1 MGDFQSVSNVLVKK
15 EDLYGVLFLTLD
27 RKLKM
32 TCVKVG
38 KFVYQCA
45 NANCDKNS
53 FMAYTDMSR
62 YGYGVS
68 HNVIYVKIGWR
79 VPFCL

>member
-38 KFVYQCA
+38 KFLSKLCERLVRQEQFYGIYRHVAVWIRSIAQCYL
-45 NANCDKNS
+45 C
-53 FMAYTDMSR
+53 
-62 YGYGVS
+62 
-68 HNVIYVKIGWR
+68 
-79 VPFCL
+79 